1 AHDQTGAVTLAHA
14 DRQASA
20 AGRPRA
26 SDGHVGAVG
35 RRWLAGGRLASGTDS
50 GGALVDARP
59 PGGALAT
66 VGERRADRGRTAA
79 GLMHADLSRRTRGAA
94 PGAGDAPAPA
104 VPTRVAAPAPAPA
117 GVGRAPA
124 EVAAPAPIPAGV
136 GRAPA
141 GVAAPAVA
149 TPATAPR
156 PAERAA
162 TTGGDRQ
169 SDRPDTNSFEPRSL
183 HRARLQG
190 PPSLEATRGP
200 APNLADLRGSR
211 QPQLPKS
218 RARRSYVGRSLPTP
232 HRSIVRHWRQESA
245 RRDLCRRSAALTSCT
260 TAPCG

>member
-1 AHDQTGAVTLAHA
+1 LAHA

-94 PGAGDAPAPA
+94 PGAGDAAAPA
-104 VPTRVAAPAPAPA
+104 VTTRVAAPAPA
-117 GVGRAPA
+117 
-124 EVAAPAPIPAGV
+124 PAGV